1 MSSIW
6 DKLKESFSDV
16 FEKAEEL
23 THLGQEKIEILQ
35 LKNKMAKEF
44 SKMGIMI
51 YEKYIKDKGII
62 LNNDKKFKES
72 VKELKKMEKTLK
84 EKEKKIADL

>member
-23 THLGQEKIEILQ
+23 THLGQEKIEVLQ
-35 LKNKMAKEF
+35 LKNKMAKKF
-44 SKMGIMI
+44 SKMGII
-51 YEKYIKDKGII
+51 VYEKYIKDKDII
-62 LNNDKKFKES
+62 LNKDKEFKEN

-84 EKEKKIADL
+84 EKEGKIADL